1 MSGAQGSY
9 LTVIATPSLTKK
21 TLNSWACMEWLYFK
35 VFHRGYNMTV
45 PTPIRHQDKSRD
57 LHNTP
62 VLQPEPSHAFTI
74 S

>member
-9 LTVIATPSLTKK
+9 LNYVYYPIYSFTKK

-35 VFHRGYNMTV
+35 IFHRGYNMTV

-57 LHNTP
+57 LKHHP
-62 VLQPEPSHAFTI
+62 I
-74 S
+74 SSA